1 MQLNSFFFKG
11 IMNKSS
17 DERILPPGEYVD
29 ALNARLG
36 STEDS
41 EIGTVENTKGNT
53 KITNIT
59 NQGVALSSNAVCIGS
74 YADESD
80 ETI

>member
-41 EIGTVENTKGNT
+41 EIGTLENTKGNELMSRTVLAGARNRRSSILVMT
-53 KITNIT
+53 KI
-59 NQGVALSSNAVCIGS
+59 
-74 YADESD
+74 
-80 ETI
+80 

>member
-53 KITNIT
+53 KLTNIT
-59 NQGVALSSNAVCIGS
+59 NQGVALSANAICIGK
-74 YADESD
+74 
-80 ETI
+80 

>member
-41 EIGTVENTKGNT
+41 EIGSVENTKGNT
-53 KITNIT
+53 KLTNIT
-59 NQGVALSSNAVCIGS
+59 NQGVALSSNAVLATFQILTS
-74 YADESD
+74 S
-80 ETI
+80 ISP

>member
-41 EIGTVENTKGNT
+41 EIGTLV
-53 KITNIT
+53 
-59 NQGVALSSNAVCIGS
+59 
-74 YADESD
+74 
-80 ETI
+80 